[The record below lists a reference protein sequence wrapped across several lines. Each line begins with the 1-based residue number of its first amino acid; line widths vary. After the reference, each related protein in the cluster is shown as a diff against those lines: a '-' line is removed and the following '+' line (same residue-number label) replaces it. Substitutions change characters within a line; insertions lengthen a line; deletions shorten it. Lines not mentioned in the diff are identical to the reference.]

1 MDDDSGE
8 SMEPAVQ
15 QSIYISYPYPAGTTA
30 ANPPHAAAAD
40 EWDGQTD
47 GHSTVSWTLLR
58 ILCRQYQ

>member
-1 MDDDSGE
+1 
-8 SMEPAVQ
+8 MEPAVQ